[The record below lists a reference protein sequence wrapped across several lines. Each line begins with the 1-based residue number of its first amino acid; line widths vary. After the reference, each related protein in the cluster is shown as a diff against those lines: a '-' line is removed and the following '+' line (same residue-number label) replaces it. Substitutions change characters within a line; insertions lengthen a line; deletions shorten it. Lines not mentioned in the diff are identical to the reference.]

1 MHKHTNTDAI
11 IKRLK
16 RIEGQIRGL
25 IKMVENDKNCEEILI
40 QIGSA
45 KAALHKTG
53 QVILEDHLCH
63 CVLDGIREGKEEETI
78 KKLSAAIEQ
87 FSRIV

>member
-1 MHKHTNTDAI
+1 MKHCLDVGAVTN
-11 IKRLK
+11 RLK
-16 RIEGQIRGL
+16 RIEGQVRGL
-25 IKMVENDKNCEEILI
+25 IKMVEEGKKCEEILI

-53 QVILEDHLCH
+53 QLILEDHLH
-63 CVLDGIREGKEEETI
+63 TCVVDGIRDGKEDETI
-78 KKLSAAIEQ
+78 NKLSSAIEQ